1 MSSAEKLEFVSVKD
15 YLAAEEIAR
24 TKSEYIDGWVR
35 AMTGATNRHGRV
47 KLNAA
52 FSLMKSL
59 AGKNCQVWDSDTKLR
74 IMNQMTKR
82 FYYPDLQV
90 VCESNLPTES
100 YQDRPVLVIEVLS
113 PSTRLYDLDE
123 KLTAYTQIP
132 TLQYYLILEQHQPI
146 AILFR
151 RNGELFERLQLEGI
165 ETGIDLPLLGIS
177 LSMRDIYERIEFT
190 ATCVQEPDP
199 EYLEPIDH
207 QPFTGN

>member
-1 MSSAEKLEFVSVKD
+1 MSSAEKLEFVSVEN
-15 YLAAEEIAR
+15 YLSTEEIAR

-35 AMTGATNRHGRV
+35 AMTGATNRHNQVSG
-47 KLNAA
+47 NC
-52 FSLMKSL
+52 FL
-59 AGKNCQVWDSDTKLR
+59 AIATALKGKPCQAYNPDTKLR
-74 IMNQMTKR
+74 IRTESKKR

-90 VCESNLPTES
+90 VCESNLPTETF
-100 YQDRPVLVIEVLS
+100 QDRPVLVIEVLS

-123 KLTAYTQIP
+123 KLTDYTQIP

-146 AILFR
+146 AILLR
-151 RNGELFERLQLEGI
+151 RNGSLFERLQLEGI
-165 ETGIDLPLLGIS
+165 ETVIDLPMLGIS

-199 EYLEPIDH
+199 EYQEPIEP

>member
-15 YLAAEEIAR
+15 YLSAEDFAR

-35 AMTGATNRHGRV
+35 AMTGATNRHSRV

-74 IMNQMTKR
+74 IMNQKTKR

-90 VCESNLPTES
+90 VCESDLPTES
-100 YQDRPVLVIEVLS
+100 FQDRPVLVIEVLS
-113 PSTRLYDLDE
+113 ASTRLYDLDE

-146 AILFR
+146 AILLR
-151 RNGELFERLQLEGI
+151 RNGCLFERLQLEGI
-165 ETGIDLPLLGIS
+165 ETVIDLPMLGIS

-199 EYLEPIDH
+199 EYQEAS
-207 QPFTGN
+207 

>member
-1 MSSAEKLEFVSVKD
+1 MSSAEKLEFVSVEN
-15 YLAAEEIAR
+15 YLSTEEIAR

-35 AMTGATNRHGRV
+35 AMTGASNRHNQVSG
-47 KLNAA
+47 NC
-52 FSLMKSL
+52 FL
-59 AGKNCQVWDSDTKLR
+59 AIATALKGKPCQAYNPDTKLR
-74 IMNQMTKR
+74 IRTESKKR

-90 VCESNLPTES
+90 VCESNLPTETF
-100 YQDRPVLVIEVLS
+100 QDRPVLVIEVLS

-146 AILFR
+146 AILLR
-151 RNGELFERLQLEGI
+151 RNGSLFERLQLEDI
-165 ETGIDLPLLGIS
+165 ETVIDLPMLGIS

-199 EYLEPIDH
+199 EYQEPIDP

>member
-1 MSSAEKLEFVSVKD
+1 MSSAEKLEFVSVED

-35 AMTGATNRHGRV
+35 AMTGATNRHNEVTG
-47 KLNAA
+47 NC
-52 FSLMKSL
+52 FL
-59 AGKNCQVWDSDTKLR
+59 AIATALKGKPCQAYNPDTKLR
-74 IMNQMTKR
+74 IRTESKKR

-132 TLQYYLILEQHQPI
+132 TLQYYLILEEHQPI

-165 ETGIDLPLLGIS
+165 ETGIDLPMLGIS
-177 LSMRDIYERIEFT
+177 LSMREIYERIEFT

>member
-15 YLAAEEIAR
+15 YLAAEDFAR

-35 AMTGATNRHGRV
+35 AMTGATNRHNQVSG
-47 KLNAA
+47 NC
-52 FSLMKSL
+52 FL
-59 AGKNCQVWDSDTKLR
+59 AIATALKGKPCQAYNPDTKLR
-74 IMNQMTKR
+74 IRTESKKR

-90 VCESNLPTES
+90 VCESNLPTETF
-100 YQDRPVLVIEVLS
+100 QDRPVLVIEVLS

-146 AILFR
+146 AILLR
-151 RNGELFERLQLEGI
+151 RNGSLFERLQLEGI
-165 ETGIDLPLLGIS
+165 DAVIDLPMLGIS
-177 LSMRDIYERIEFT
+177 LSMRDIYDRIEFT

-199 EYLEPIDH
+199 EYQEPIEP
-207 QPFTGN
+207 QPFMGN

>member
-1 MSSAEKLEFVSVKD
+1 MSTAEKLEFVSVED

-35 AMTGATNRHGRV
+35 AMTGATNRHNEVTG
-47 KLNAA
+47 NC
-52 FSLMKSL
+52 FL
-59 AGKNCQVWDSDTKLR
+59 AIATALKGKPCQAYNPDTKLR
-74 IMNQMTKR
+74 IRTESKKR

-132 TLQYYLILEQHQPI
+132 TLQYYLILEEHQPI

-165 ETGIDLPLLGIS
+165 ETGIDLPMLGIS
-177 LSMRDIYERIEFT
+177 LSMREIYERIEFT